1 MAKKVVIVGGVA
13 GGATTAARLRRLDE
27 QTEIVMAERG
37 EYISFANCGLPYY
50 IGGAIQ
56 ERDALLVQTVEGMS
70 KKFNMDIRNLSEV
83 TRIDRERK
91 VVEIKNLKIGE
102 TYEESYDVLVL
113 SPGASPIKP
122 PIPGINEAEALFTL
136 RNIPDTDKIKAYVDE
151 QLPKKA
157 TVIGGGFIGVEMAEN
172 LWERGVEVTL
182 VEMADQIMAPIDFEM
197 ASILHQHLREKGVN
211 LVLEDGVKS
220 FENNGKIIN
229 LNSGK
234 QIDTDLV
241 ILAIGVAPE
250 NKLAKE
256 AGLELGLRGAIR
268 VNERLQTADESIY
281 AIGDAIEVKDYING
295 QATHIPLAWPANRQ
309 GRIVADHINGIDSK
323 YQGTLGTSIAK
334 VFDMTVAAT
343 GNNEKTLKRLGI
355 SYDVVHVH
363 PSSHAGYYPG
373 AFPIALKLIFD
384 RETGKIFG
392 AQAVS
397 YDGADKR
404 IDVLATA
411 IKGGMT
417 IFDLPDLELAYAPPY
432 SSAKD
437 PVNMAGY
444 AAKNIAE
451 GLVETVQWHEI
462 NDILA
467 DGGYLID
474 VREPIERDMG
484 MIEGSVNIPLGELRD
499 RLDEIPTKEV
509 YVYCQVGL
517 RGYLASRILIQAG
530 FKVCNLDGGYKTYSC
545 VFEPDASENC
555 GTPISDNGV
564 AQRNHAM
571 EEIAAGAAQSSVGL
585 AVEAAPVAQ
594 APTAP
599 APAPA
604 PAPASAV
611 EAAPPTVKTTL
622 DACGLS
628 CPGPIMK
635 VYKTI
640 GEMQDGEVM
649 EVHATDPGFAK
660 DIKAWCEK
668 TGNKLISNKFE
679 DKKFKAQIM
688 KGNVVVPMNTMAA
701 PVEVPTAAPA
711 KNGATMV
718 VFSGDLDKAIATFII
733 ASGAAAMGK
742 EVTLF
747 FTFWGLNILK
757 RSDAPA
763 TEKDMMAKMFSMM
776 MPKGAND
783 LPLSKMNM
791 GGMGSKM
798 IKTVMANKNVDSL
811 ETLMKN
817 AMDAGVKLV
826 ACGMSMDI
834 MGIAKEELIDGVEIG
849 GVASYLGDAEDSGLN
864 LFI

>member
-27 QTEIVMAERG
+27 NTEIVMIERG

-91 VVEIKNLKIGE
+91 IVEIRTLKTGE

-122 PIPGINEAEALFTL
+122 PIPGINEAEALYTL
-136 RNIPDTDKIKAYVDE
+136 RNIPDTDKIKEYVDV
-151 QLPKKA
+151 QKPKKA

-220 FENNGKIIN
+220 LEQNGKLIN

-234 QIDTDLV
+234 QIETDLV

-268 VNERLQTADESIY
+268 VNERLQTADETIY

-384 RETGKIFG
+384 RVTGKIFG

-444 AAKNIAE
+444 AAKNLAE

-467 DGGYLID
+467 NGGYLID

-484 MIEGSVNIPLGELRD
+484 MIEGSVNIPLGELRE
-499 RLDEIPTKEV
+499 RLGEIPV
-509 YVYCQVGL
+509 GQDIYVYCQVGL
-517 RGYLASRILIQAG
+517 RGYLATRILMQAG

-555 GTPISDNGV
+555 GTPISDDGV
-564 AQRNHAM
+564 AQRKAM
-571 EEIAAGAAQSSVGL
+571 EEIVAGTAEASVGL
-585 AVEAAPVAQ
+585 ANVDVAVADVEPVI
-594 APTAP
+594 
-599 APAPA
+599 
-604 PAPASAV
+604 
-611 EAAPPTVKTTL
+611 PPTVKTTL

-640 GEMQDGEVM
+640 GDMQDGEVL
-649 EVHATDPGFAK
+649 EIHATDPGFAK
-660 DIKAWCEK
+660 DIKAWCDK
-668 TGNKLISNKFE
+668 TGNRLVSNKFE

-688 KGNVVVPMNTMAA
+688 KGNVVVPVNAVAA
-701 PVEVPTAAPA
+701 PAEIPTGIPAAAPA

-757 RSDAPA
+757 RSDAPSA
-763 TEKDMMAKMFSMM
+763 EKDMMAKMFSMM
-776 MPKGAND
+776 MPKGANN

-791 GGMGSKM
+791 GGMGAKM

-817 AMDAGVKLV
+817 AMEAGVKLV

-834 MGIAKEELIDGVEIG
+834 MGIKKEELIDGVEIG
-849 GVASYLGDAEDSGLN
+849 GVAAYLGDAEDSGLN

>member
-27 QTEIVMAERG
+27 NTEIVMIERG

-91 VVEIKNLKIGE
+91 MVEIKNLKTGE

-122 PIPGINEAEALFTL
+122 PIPGINEAEALYIL
-136 RNIPDTDKIKAYVDE
+136 RNIPDTDKIKEYVDV
-151 QLPKKA
+151 QKPKKA

-220 FENNGKIIN
+220 FEQNGKLIN

-234 QIDTDLV
+234 QIETDLV

-250 NKLAKE
+250 NKLAKD

-355 SYDVVHVH
+355 TYDVVHVH

-384 RETGKIFG
+384 RVTGKIFG
-392 AQAVS
+392 GQAVS

-444 AAKNIAE
+444 AAKNLAE

-467 DGGYLID
+467 NGGYLID

-484 MIEGSVNIPLGELRD
+484 MIEGSVNIPLGELRE
-499 RLDEIPTKEV
+499 RLDEIPRGQDI

-517 RGYLASRILIQAG
+517 RGYLATRILMQAG
-530 FKVCNLDGGYKTYSC
+530 FKVKNLDGGYKTYSC

-564 AQRNHAM
+564 AQRKAM
-571 EEIAAGAAQSSVGL
+571 EEIAAGTAEVSVGV
-585 AVEAAPVAQ
+585 AEKVAPVAVTQ
-594 APTAP
+594 AAAEP
-599 APAPA
+599 
-604 PAPASAV
+604 V
-611 EAAPPTVKTTL
+611 APPAVTTTL

-640 GEMQDGEVM
+640 GDMQDGETL
-649 EVHATDPGFAK
+649 EIHATDPGFAK
-660 DIKAWCEK
+660 DIKAWCDK
-668 TGNKLISNKFE
+668 TGNRLVSNKFE

-688 KGNVVVPMNTMAA
+688 KGNVVVPVNAVAA
-701 PVEVPTAAPA
+701 PAEIPTGIPAPASA

-757 RSDAPA
+757 RSDAPSA
-763 TEKDMMAKMFSMM
+763 EKDMMAKMFSMM

-791 GGMGSKM
+791 GGMGAKM

-834 MGIAKEELIDGVEIG
+834 MGIKKEELIDGVEIG
-849 GVASYLGDAEDSGLN
+849 GVAAYLGDAEDAGLN

>member
-27 QTEIVMAERG
+27 QTEIVMVERG

-83 TRIDRERK
+83 TRIDREHK
-91 VVEIKNLKIGE
+91 TVEIKNLKTGE

-136 RNIPDTDKIKAYVDE
+136 RNIPDTDKIKAYVDD
-151 QLPKKA
+151 QQPKKA

-220 FENNGKIIN
+220 FEKNGKVIN

-234 QIDTDLV
+234 QIDTDLI

-268 VNERLQTADESIY
+268 VNERLQTADKSIY

-467 DGGYLID
+467 NGGYLID

-499 RLDEIPTKEV
+499 RLDEIPAKEV

-517 RGYLASRILIQAG
+517 RGYLASRILKQAG
-530 FKVCNLDGGYKTYSC
+530 FKVRNLDGGYKTYSC

-564 AQRNHAM
+564 AQRNAAM

-585 AVEAAPVAQ
+585 AVEAAPVAV
-594 APTAP
+594 AP
-599 APAPA
+599 AA
-604 PAPASAV
+604 
-611 EAAPPTVKTTL
+611 PTVKTTL

-640 GEMQDGEVM
+640 GDMQDGEVM

-679 DKKFKAQIM
+679 EKKFKAQIM
-688 KGNVVVPMNTMAA
+688 KGNVVVPLKTMAA
-701 PVEVPTAAPA
+701 PAEVPTGVPAGAAA

-757 RSDAPA
+757 RSDAPS

-849 GVASYLGDAEDSGLN
+849 GVAAYLGDAEDSGLN

>member
-27 QTEIVMAERG
+27 KTEIVMIERG

-91 VVEIKNLKIGE
+91 MVEIKNLKTGE
-102 TYEESYDVLVL
+102 TYEENYDVLVL

-122 PIPGINEAEALFTL
+122 PIPGIAEAEALFTL

-151 QLPKKA
+151 QKPRKA

-211 LVLEDGVKS
+211 LVLEDGVNS
-220 FENNGKIIN
+220 FEQNGKLIN

-234 QIDTDLV
+234 QIETDLV

-250 NKLAKE
+250 SKLAKE

-411 IKGGMT
+411 IKGGMK

-467 DGGYLID
+467 NGGYLID

-484 MIEGSVNIPLGELRD
+484 MIEGSVNIQLGELRE
-499 RLDEIPTKEV
+499 RLDEIPRGQDI

-517 RGYLASRILIQAG
+517 RGYLATRILMQAG
-530 FKVCNLDGGYKTYSC
+530 FKVRNLDGGYKTYSC
-545 VFEPDASENC
+545 VYEPDASENC

-564 AQRNHAM
+564 AQRKAL
-571 EEIAAGAAQSSVGL
+571 EEIGAGGAEVGVGL
-585 AVEAAPVAQ
+585 S
-594 APTAP
+594 TATPIVDVVGEP
-599 APAPA
+599 AT
-604 PAPASAV
+604 
-611 EAAPPTVKTTL
+611 PPTVKTTL

-640 GEMQDGEVM
+640 GDMKDGEVL
-649 EVHATDPGFAK
+649 EIHATDPGFAK
-660 DIKAWCEK
+660 DIKAWCDK
-668 TGNKLISNKFE
+668 TGNRLVSNKFE

-688 KGNVVVPMNTMAA
+688 KGSVVVPVNAVSA
-701 PVEVPTAAPA
+701 PAEVPTGIPTPA

-757 RSDAPA
+757 RNDAPSA
-763 TEKDMMAKMFSMM
+763 EKDMMAKMFSMM
-776 MPKGAND
+776 MPKGPSD

-791 GGMGSKM
+791 GGMGAKM

-834 MGIAKEELIDGVEIG
+834 MGIKKEELINGVEIG
-849 GVASYLGDAEDSGLN
+849 GVAAYLGDAEDSGLN